1 MSAANTQGA
10 GMSVKS
16 KAVHVSRINEEE
28 GGARYHLTSSVE
40 EGMARLSQGISS
52 GRAGAVARVAH
63 AKGLADASSPAPV
76 RRAPVV
82 GPEDAD
88 PAGYESWYR
97 LTSSVE
103 SGLKRLAGLNGD
115 PACACAKCAVAAARA
130 AAARG

>member
-1 MSAANTQGA
+1 MSEFVAVD
-10 GMSVKS
+10 VKGTD
-16 KAVHVSRINEEE
+16 KE
-28 GGARYHLTSSVE
+28 ARECRPTSSVE
-40 EGMARLSQGISS
+40 EGIARLSQGISS

-63 AKGLADASSPAPV
+63 AKGVAAASSPAPV

-97 LTSSVE
+97 PTSSVE
-103 SGLKRLAGLNGD
+103 EGLERLVGLNGD
-115 PACACAKCAVAAARA
+115 PARACAKCAVAAARS